1 MIHLCFNSRL
11 DILKGAFDKKY
22 GSSTKEVNRNKGLPA
37 VKSMMDDGAILDLVV
52 LTNDVIWF
60 CNNEQRSR
68 NFDKGKAR
76 FRGTLYQWTITKD
89 CITYN
94 K

>member
-1 MIHLCFNSRL
+1 
-11 DILKGAFDKKY
+11 
-22 GSSTKEVNRNKGLPA
+22 
-37 VKSMMDDGAILDLVV
+37 MDDGAILDLVV

-60 CNNEQRSR
+60 YNNEQRSR